1 MSSSIAYNKT
11 SKCCCCRANRQHDI
25 LVRSGVAVPMSYD
38 DDDVTVRAV
47 VAYTYF
53 SVSIKKQKHGVETN
67 NKNKSRIYKHDYA
80 F

>member
-1 MSSSIAYNKT
+1 
-11 SKCCCCRANRQHDI
+11 
-25 LVRSGVAVPMSYD
+25 MSYD

-67 NKNKSRIYKHDYA
+67 NKNKTGYINMIMPSKLVLLEVYY
-80 F
+80 FL